1 MFNTIPMAYS
11 FYIVSSD
18 IQSEEEVIAE
28 AF

>member
-1 MFNTIPMAYS
+1 MFNTISLAYS

>member
-1 MFNTIPMAYS
+1 MFSTIPMAYS

-18 IQSEEEVIAE
+18 IQREEEVIAE